1 MTNTSVLVVTGESD
15 FGAKLFED
23 NYSPEQIYQEMIEA
37 GVTEKVILHEE
48 AFNDEKIYINLH
60 EFGEVDSRFIELI
73 VDDFIDYDFSKYK
86 NFFVVAKP
94 ECG

>member
-1 MTNTSVLVVTGESD
+1 MANTSVLVVTGESD

-23 NYSPEQIYQEMIEA
+23 NYSPEQIYQEMREA
-37 GVTEKVILHEE
+37 GVTKKVILHEE
-48 AFNDEKIYINLH
+48 EFNDEKIHINLY

-73 VDDFIDYDFSKYK
+73 EANFIDYDFAKHK

-94 ECG
+94 ELG